1 MSYETN
7 VRVEWPGTV
16 RTVRVTTSIR
26 DDLTQEISVDG
37 RVIGFIQL
45 AGPVFVAL
53 LGARSDRAV
62 ECKQSRSWNLAAA
75 QLVIETG
82 ISRKEPAAKE
92 SRGGD
97 RYHPSPVMPTFGPPP
112 QHRRTQIPVM
122 PGA

>member
-1 MSYETN
+1 MHVSYETN

-62 ECKQSRSWNLAAA
+62 ECKQSRSWNMAAA

-82 ISRKEPAAKE
+82 IFPKEPAANG
-92 SRGGD
+92 SRGSIRCHHHPLCLRSAYHRSNAEL
-97 RYHPSPVMPTFGPPP
+97 RYL
-112 QHRRTQIPVM
+112 
-122 PGA
+122 